1 MRNNTW
7 NKMFGWTLIAL
18 LLIGGAAL
26 AQDLTVDD
34 ILDRMEEEGDT
45 LAEGSMI
52 SQMRIDV
59 NHPDGTTTWQTS
71 AVLSKPDRMLI
82 YQLEPEDYNKGSM
95 WLIIEQEDDDS
106 RLWMYLPAI
115 GTPKELISEEQRGG
129 SFAGSSISLED
140 IGGDDQREDYDAVLI
155 GEEVVTVGNEDRTA
169 YVLESTAKPD
179 ADKDIVRTV
188 LWVDKENFVMLKMEA
203 YNDLGNLERT
213 LNVLKLGEF
222 EGHLVAEVM
231 FDRNE
236 LEEKET
242 TITFLER
249 RRPAGEIPDEV
260 FDPETLVTFDPAA
273 WGF

>member
-7 NKMFGWTLIAL
+7 NKMFGWTLMAL

-26 AQDLTVDD
+26 AQDLTADD

-95 WLIIEQEDDDS
+95 WLIVEQEDDDS
-106 RLWMYLPAI
+106 RLWMYLPAL

-140 IGGDDQREDYDAVLI
+140 IGGDDQRENYDAVVI
-155 GEEVVTVGNEDRTA
+155 GEEPLTIEEETHAA
-169 YVLESTAKPD
+169 YVIESTAKPD
-179 ADKDIVRTV
+179 VDEDIVRTV
-188 LWVDKENFVMLKMEA
+188 LWVDKESFVMLKMET

-213 LNVLKLGEF
+213 LAVLELGEF
-222 EGHLVAEVM
+222 EGHLVAKVM

-249 RRPAGEIPDEV
+249 RRPGGEIPDEV
-260 FDPETLVTFDPAA
+260 FDPENLVSFDPAA
-273 WGF
+273 WGL